1 MVYVQI
7 QDRAVTPVHVHRGS
21 QAQCV
26 RWRWMIVK
34 TYPVSMEDLVRYS
47 IFCNDYQFIEQKTI
61 LKVQLFNA
69 KKVSNLLAIIFGFV
83 VWIQ

>member
-1 MVYVQI
+1 MVIYY
-7 QDRAVTPVHVHRGS
+7 R
-21 QAQCV
+21 
-26 RWRWMIVK
+26 VK
-34 TYPVSMEDLVRYS
+34 IYEKKMKIN
-47 IFCNDYQFIEQKTI
+47 IFTVKLKEKFQFIEQKTI